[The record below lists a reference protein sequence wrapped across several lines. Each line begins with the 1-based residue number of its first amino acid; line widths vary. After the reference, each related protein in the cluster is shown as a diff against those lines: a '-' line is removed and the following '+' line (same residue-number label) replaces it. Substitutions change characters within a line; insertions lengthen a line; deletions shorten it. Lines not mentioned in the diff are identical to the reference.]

1 MDRARWLYFGALLV
15 LCIALG
21 IAGEAWAQEAEVPE
35 MVPPGTVTTGKL
47 EYRRHCAQC
56 HGPNGRGDGPV
67 AAVLTKKPADL
78 TQITKGHAGT
88 FPEEWVR
95 KYIDGSEMVAAH
107 GTSEMPIWG
116 LAFTKGGPT
125 ATTKRTQSEVDKR
138 IKLLLDYIKSIQEPL
153 QK

>member
-35 MVPPGTVTTGKL
+35 MVPPGIVTTGKL

-78 TQITKGHAGT
+78 TQITKGHAGM

-138 IKLLLDYIKSIQEPL
+138 INLLLDYIKSIQEPL

>member
-1 MDRARWLYFGALLV
+1 MCRIKWLFPVASLV
-15 LCIALG
+15 LCMALG
-21 IAGEAWAQEAEVPE
+21 ITAAGWAQEGEQPE
-35 MVPPGTVTTGKL
+35 MVPPGKVTTGKL
-47 EYRRHCAQC
+47 EYRRYCAQC
-56 HGPNGRGDGPV
+56 HGPNGKGDGPV

-116 LAFTKGGPT
+116 LAFAKGGLGNS
-125 ATTKRTQSEVDKR
+125 TKRSQYEVDTR
-138 IKLLLDYIKSIQEPL
+138 IKLLVYYIKSIQE
-153 QK
+153 K

>member
-1 MDRARWLYFGALLV
+1 MDRVRLLQFGALLV
-15 LCIALG
+15 LCMVLG
-21 IAGEAWAQEAEVPE
+21 IASDGWAQEAEGPE
-35 MVPPGTVTTGKL
+35 MVPPGNVTTGKL

-56 HGPNGRGDGPV
+56 HGPDGKGDGPV

-88 FPEEWVR
+88 FPEDWVR

-116 LAFTKGGPT
+116 LAFAKGKPGVS
-125 ATTKRTQSEVDKR
+125 KRSQHEVDTR
-138 IKLLLDYIKSIQEPL
+138 IKLLMEYIKSIQEPL

>member
-1 MDRARWLYFGALLV
+1 MGRVRCLYFGALLV
-15 LCIALG
+15 LCMALG
-21 IAGEAWAQEAEVPE
+21 IAGQGWAQEAKVPE
-35 MVPPGTVTTGKL
+35 MVAPGTVTTGKL

-56 HGPNGRGDGPV
+56 HGAIAFSVGSV

-88 FPEEWVR
+88 FPEDWVR

-116 LAFTKGGPT
+116 LDFTKGGPT
-125 ATTKRTQSEVDKR
+125 AKTKRSQSEVDKR
-138 IKLLLDYIKSIQEPL
+138 IKLLVDYIKSIQEPL
-153 QK
+153 K

>member
-1 MDRARWLYFGALLV
+1 MQRNRRRYAVASLILAMAFGTTSM
-15 LCIALG
+15 G
-21 IAGEAWAQEAEVPE
+21 WTQEGEQTE
-35 MVPPGTVTTGKL
+35 MVPPGKVTTGKL
-47 EYRRHCAQC
+47 EYRSHCAQC
-56 HGPNGRGDGPV
+56 HGPNGKGDGPV

-116 LAFTKGGPT
+116 LAFAKGGPGSS
-125 ATTKRTQSEVDKR
+125 AKRSEHEVDTR
-138 IKLLLDYIKSIQEPL
+138 IQLLVDYIKSIQE
-153 QK
+153 K